1 MNTEVAEP
9 VLARKDIKKSSIVFK
24 VMQVAASLK
33 QPFHESLLTV
43 ACWKADPQLFGLYGY
58 ENEHPSNNRVRA
70 LLAHKGSPLHRRYLE
85 KVAPLTYRITPLG
98 IAQFRHV
105 NTQKQENNKERI
117 IRYVTPDKVRAYI
130 TRQLTSQAFTKF
142 RSGVKENISYEMAC
156 FFLGEYVVQTSTYAG
171 FTKRLNIRLGIY
183 YKARSFACD
192 GTIRLSREQFMEASQ
207 LTELEECRKYILDR
221 FANRFRKER
230 I

>member
-1 MNTEVAEP
+1 MNTEVTEP
-9 VLARKDIKKSSIVFK
+9 VQADKGVKKSSIIFR
-24 VMQVAASLK
+24 VMQAAASLQ

-43 ACWKADPQLFGLYGY
+43 TCWKAAPQLFGLYGY

-70 LLAHKGSPLHRRYLE
+70 LLAHKGGPLHRRYLE

-98 IAQFRHV
+98 RAQLHHV
-105 NTQKQENNKERI
+105 STQKQKNDKERI
-117 IRYVTPDKVRAYI
+117 VRYVTPDKVKTYI
-130 TRQLTSQAFTKF
+130 TRQLTSQAFTKY
-142 RSGVKENISYEMAC
+142 RSGVKESISYEMAC
-156 FFLGEYVVQTSTYAG
+156 FFLGDYIVQTSTYAG

-192 GTIRLSREQFMEASQ
+192 GTIRLGREQVMDANQ

-221 FANRFRKER
+221 FATRFRKER